1 MAEDLDD
8 DHGDNGGDAS
18 PDVYLEYVRLQ
29 VLDEVAKQSIM
40 GRMRARTKQAK
51 DDGIDVDADAIVK
64 KLAKLDPDTRA
75 ARMQNARKQA
85 AWRGLAGFSPGVDP
99 NAEQTDIWPEPSADI
114 KQGHRDAVI
123 YSDGANSRRAGGDRH
138 ENTQMAGSRDYQ
150 TWDQAWLDT
159 DRDIM
164 GQPAAPKAASTER
177 KPRAKKAAAPA
188 NDADNDP
195 TPIPPVLN

>member
-1 MAEDLDD
+1 MSDDDD

-29 VLDEVAKQSIM
+29 TLDEVAKQTIM

-75 ARMQNARKQA
+75 ARMQNASKQA
-85 AWRGLAGFSPGVDP
+85 SWRGLTGFNPGVDP
-99 NAEQTDIWPEPSADI
+99 DAEQADIWPEPSPEI
-114 KQGHRDAVI
+114 KQGHRDATI
-123 YSDGANSRRAGGDRH
+123 YSDGANTRRANGERTD
-138 ENTQMAGSRDYQ
+138 NPQMAGSRDFQ

-159 DRDIM
+159 DHDM
-164 GQPAAPKAASTER
+164 TATPAVAQPASTER
-177 KPRAKKAAAPA
+177 KSRVKKADAPA
-188 NDADNDP
+188 ESAGAAE
-195 TPIPPVLN
+195 TASVH